1 MNISQLT
8 LKDFRNYEAL
18 ELPLEGGVT
27 VLCGDNAQGKTNVL
41 EAVYLCCT
49 GRSHRTRQDKE
60 LIRKGADAAFVQI
73 VSQKRDGR
81 HDVEILLSCASRRK
95 IKIAGQETSRSG
107 ELMGHVTGV
116 LFSPEDLRRPAAA
129 LSGGQRRRAALL
141 RALLCRDADTLL
153 LDEPFTGMDETL
165 VEQAAA
171 ATVRLTAGR
180 DALLVTHDPRAAAL
194 LGWPVLHL

>member
-1 MNISQLT
+1 MREL
-8 LKDFRNYEAL
+8 EAL
-18 ELPLEGGVT
+18 G
-27 VLCGDNAQGKTNVL
+27 
-41 EAVYLCCT
+41 
-49 GRSHRTRQDKE
+49 
-60 LIRKGADAAFVQI
+60 
-73 VSQKRDGR
+73 
-81 HDVEILLSCASRRK
+81 
-95 IKIAGQETSRSG
+95 
-107 ELMGHVTGV
+107 
-116 LFSPEDLRRPAAA
+116 FSPEDLRRPAAA

-141 RALLCRDADTLL
+141 RALLCRNADTLL